1 MDRKATSI
9 WTGSIKEGQGTITSD
24 SGALQNQ
31 PYSFTTRFE
40 GEKGT
45 NPEELIAAAHS
56 ACFAMATSGNL
67 SKAGF
72 NPTRLQVTATVTV
85 SKKGEGWEVGSS
97 KLQLS
102 AQIPE
107 ISEAKFQ
114 ELAQDAKAN
123 CPISKLLR
131 AEITLDAKLETM
143 KRAGEPGM

>member
-9 WTGSIKEGQGTITSD
+9 WTGSIKEGKGTISSD

-31 PYSFTTRFE
+31 PYSFATRFD

-56 ACFAMATSGNL
+56 ACFAMATSANL

-72 NPTRLQVTATVTV
+72 NPSRLQVTATVTV

-114 ELAQDAKAN
+114 ELVQDAKVN

-131 AEITLDAKLETM
+131 AEITLDAKLESA
-143 KRAGEPGM
+143 KKAGEPGL